1 MAPSRVSATYPTTS
15 PKVAMAPSSRALFLA
30 DTIEG
35 LLVVCDEEEG
45 CLPSIYLMPFLCA
58 EQGTLFQEIVHLG
71 YLSRKS
77 ISAPVSS
84 SCLLVSCIPLHN
96 IRDGI
101 HPVTVGQTIFYLFV
115 T

>member
-1 MAPSRVSATYPTTS
+1 MAPFRASATYPITR
-15 PKVAMAPSSRALFLA
+15 PQVARAPSSRALFLA
-30 DTIEG
+30 DAIEG

-58 EQGTLFQEIVHLG
+58 EQGTFFQEIVHIG

-84 SCLLVSCIPLHN
+84 SCLLVYCTPLHN

-101 HPVTVGQTIFYLFV
+101 LTIRSMVLKV
-115 T
+115 SR